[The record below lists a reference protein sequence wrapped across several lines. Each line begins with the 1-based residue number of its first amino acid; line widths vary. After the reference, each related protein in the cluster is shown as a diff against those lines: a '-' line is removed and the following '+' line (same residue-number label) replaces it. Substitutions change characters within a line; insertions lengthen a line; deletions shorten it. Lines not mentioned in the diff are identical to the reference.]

1 MTTLPRLL
9 RRRQV
14 EELVG
19 MSTSSIYRKVRS
31 GDFPE
36 PVDVGGGT
44 VRWRED
50 ELLEWLES
58 RPRARG
64 VHGLDS

>member
-1 MTTLPRLL
+1 
-9 RRRQV
+9 
-14 EELVG
+14 